1 MRICVV
7 GAGLAGALLAW
18 RLRLTDRTAEVELS
32 GPPEPA
38 DATAAS
44 GGLVRGYEPDAGQRA
59 QATAS
64 LAELYGSRLLRG
76 WAEYRET
83 GSVYI
88 QAGPPPHPSDLA
100 GICAALPG
108 SAALADAPGFP
119 DRPPAVVERRAGHV
133 SPGAL
138 RREIVADFL
147 RIGGHRATASAT
159 ALTEE
164 PDGAL
169 TLHHCTPSPAH
180 GMTTARAGCGGSC
193 GTFDL
198 VVLAAGPWTPGLL
211 ARFGLPCDG
220 LRTKRIQYAVH
231 RAENPPVRGFVDET
245 TSLYGR
251 PHRDGLLIGVPS
263 DRYDVD
269 PDDRR
274 PEPALA
280 HAASALARVTFPAL
294 RLGPAVRTV
303 VAADC
308 YHPDPGLR
316 LRPVTGA
323 PPRLSTFTGGSG
335 GAAKTA
341 LAASLS
347 AAGELLRIRTPA

>member
-18 RLRLTDRTAEVELS
+18 RLRLTDRTAEVELA

-44 GGLVRGYEPDAGQRA
+44 GGLVRGFEPDAGQRA

-88 QAGPPPHPSDLA
+88 QAGPPPLPSDLA

-108 SAALADAPGFP
+108 SAVLTDAPGFP

-147 RIGGHRATASAT
+147 RIGGRRTTAPATG
-159 ALTEE
+159 LTEA
-164 PDGAL
+164 PDGTL
-169 TLHHCTPSPAH
+169 TLHHCASPSPRSAP
-180 GMTTARAGCGGSC
+180 GAVCGASC

-211 ARFGLPCDG
+211 ARFGLPRDG
-220 LRTKRIQYAVH
+220 LRTKRIQYTVH
-231 RAENPPVRGFVDET
+231 AAANPPSRAFVDET

-251 PHRDGLLIGVPS
+251 PYGDRLLLGVPS

-280 HAASALARVTFPAL
+280 HAASALARVTFPDL

-323 PPRLSTFTGGSG
+323 SPRLSTFTGGSG

-347 AAGELLRIRTPA
+347 AAEELLRIRTPA

>member
-18 RLRLTDRTAEVELS
+18 RIRLEDRTAEVELA
-32 GPPEPA
+32 GPREHA

-44 GGLVRGYEPDAGQRA
+44 GGIVRGFEADAALRA
-59 QATAS
+59 EATAS

-76 WAEYRET
+76 WADYRET

-88 QAGPPPHPSDLA
+88 QAGPPPLPSDLA
-100 GICAALPG
+100 AICAALPG
-108 SAALADAPGFP
+108 SAVLADAPGFP
-119 DRPPAVVERRAGHV
+119 DRPPAVVERRAGHI

-138 RREIVADFL
+138 RREIVTDLL
-147 RIGGHRATASAT
+147 RIGGRRTTAPVT
-159 ALTEE
+159 GLTEE

-169 TLHHCTPSPAH
+169 TLRH
-180 GMTTARAGCGGSC
+180 GASET
-193 GTFDL
+193 TFDQ

-211 ARFGLPCDG
+211 TRLGLPRDG
-220 LRTKRIQYAVH
+220 LRTKRVQYRVH
-231 RAENPPVRGFVDET
+231 PAGNPPGRVFVDET

-251 PHRDGLLIGVPS
+251 PHRDGVLLGVPS

-280 HAASALARVTFPAL
+280 HAASALARATFSDL
-294 RLGPAVRTV
+294 RLGRAVRTV

-316 LRPVTGA
+316 LRPVSGA
-323 PPRLSTFTGGSG
+323 SARLSTFTGGSG

-341 LAASLS
+341 LAASRT
-347 AAGELLRIRTPA
+347 AAEELLRLRTPA

>member
-18 RLRLTDRTAEVELS
+18 RVRLADRTAEVELA

-44 GGLVRGYEPDAGQRA
+44 GGIVRGFEPDAALRRE
-59 QATAS
+59 ATAS
-64 LAELYGSRLLRG
+64 LAELHGSRLLRG
-76 WAEYRET
+76 WAGYRET

-88 QAGPPPHPSDLA
+88 QAGPPPAPSDLA
-100 GICAALPG
+100 EMCAALPG
-108 SAALADAPGFP
+108 SAVLADAPGFP
-119 DRPPAVVERRAGHV
+119 DRPPAVVERRAGHI

-138 RREIVADFL
+138 RREIVADLL
-147 RIGGHRATASAT
+147 RIGGRRTTAPVT
-159 ALTEE
+159 GLTEE
-164 PDGAL
+164 PDGSL
-169 TLHHCTPSPAH
+169 TLHHGAASAP
-180 GMTTARAGCGGSC
+180 
-193 GTFDL
+193 FDL

-211 ARFGLPCDG
+211 TRLGLARDG
-220 LRTKRIQYAVH
+220 LRTKRVQYTVH
-231 RAENPPVRGFVDET
+231 EAEHGPGAAFVDET

-251 PHRDGLLIGVPS
+251 PYGDHLLLGVPS

-316 LRPVTGA
+316 LRPVSGA
-323 PPRLSTFTGGSG
+323 SARLSTFTGGSG

-341 LAASLS
+341 LAASRT
-347 AAGELLRIRTPA
+347 AAEELLRLRTPA

>member
-18 RLRLTDRTAEVELS
+18 RLRLADRTAEVELA

-44 GGLVRGYEPDAGQRA
+44 GGIVRGFEPDAALRA

-88 QAGPPPHPSDLA
+88 QAGPPPLPSDLA

-108 SAALADAPGFP
+108 SASLADAPGFP
-119 DRPPAVVERRAGHV
+119 DRPPAVVERLAGYV
-133 SPGAL
+133 SPDAL
-138 RREIVADFL
+138 RREAVADLL
-147 RIGGHRATASAT
+147 RIGGRRTTTPVT

-169 TLHHCTPSPAH
+169 TLHHGTSR
-180 GMTTARAGCGGSC
+180 T
-193 GTFDL
+193 TFDL
-198 VVLAAGPWTPGLL
+198 IVIAAGPWTPGLL
-211 ARFGLPCDG
+211 TRLGLPCDG
-220 LRTKRIQYAVH
+220 LRPKRVQYAVH
-231 RAENPPVRGFVDET
+231 PLHVLRGARAAHIAHGGESAPARAFVDET
-245 TSLYGR
+245 TGLYGR
-251 PHRDGLLIGVPS
+251 PHRDGLLLGVPS
-263 DRYDVD
+263 DRYDAD

-280 HAASALARVTFPAL
+280 HAASALARLTFPAL
-294 RLGPAVRTV
+294 RLGPPVRTV
-303 VAADC
+303 VASDC

-316 LRPVTGA
+316 LRPVSGA
-323 PPRLSTFTGGSG
+323 SARLSTFTGGSG

-347 AAGELLRIRTPA
+347 AAEELLRLRTPA

>member
-18 RLRLTDRTAEVELS
+18 RLRLADRTAEVELA

-44 GGLVRGYEPDAGQRA
+44 GGIVRGFEPDAALRA
-59 QATAS
+59 EATAS

-76 WAEYRET
+76 WAAYRET

-88 QAGPPPHPSDLA
+88 QAGPPPLPSDLA
-100 GICAALPG
+100 AICAALPG
-108 SAALADAPGFP
+108 SASLADAPGFP
-119 DRPPAVVERRAGHV
+119 DRPPAVVERRAGFV
-133 SPGAL
+133 APGAL
-138 RREIVADFL
+138 RREIVADLL
-147 RIGGHRATASAT
+147 RIGGRRTTAPVT
-159 ALTEE
+159 GLTEE

-169 TLHHCTPSPAH
+169 TLRH
-180 GMTTARAGCGGSC
+180 GTSRTTAGAAAGTASGTMAAT
-193 GTFDL
+193 TFDL

-211 ARFGLPCDG
+211 TLLGLPCDG
-220 LRTKRIQYAVH
+220 LRTKRVQYTVH
-231 RAENPPVRGFVDET
+231 AAENPPSRVFVDET

-251 PHRDGLLIGVPS
+251 PHAKGLLLGVPS
-263 DRYDVD
+263 DRHDVD
-269 PDDRR
+269 PDDRW

-280 HAASALARVTFPAL
+280 HAASALARVTFPGL

-316 LRPVTGA
+316 LRPVSGA
-323 PPRLSTFTGGSG
+323 SPRLSTFTGGSG

-341 LAASLS
+341 LAASRT
-347 AAGELLRIRTPA
+347 AAEELLRLRTPA